1 MHITDMLLKMA
12 MCLLH
17 FFGNSL
23 NFIVYPTITL
33 KSEPRVNQI

>member
-1 MHITDMLLKMA
+1 MLTTDMLLKMA